1 MYAPT
6 TLAPARDFWM
16 LRYTSV
22 MEDGSLVVYTYE
34 TIFLMSFSFV
44 SMFGSFDD
52 IELID
57 ADMWTVV
64 EQYTKRA
71 EYASI
76 SSFR

>member
-57 ADMWTVV
+57 ADM
-64 EQYTKRA
+64 
-71 EYASI
+71 
-76 SSFR
+76 